1 MTLIHTYRPGHKP
14 RVLGESKTDRAGRW
28 AAYIAFI
35 ILAGTLVFLGGYQA
49 GVWG

>member
-1 MTLIHTYRPGHKP
+1 MRYAGFKP
-14 RVLGESKTDRAGRW
+14 IQETKTERAGRW
-28 AAYIAFI
+28 AAYTAFI

>member
-1 MTLIHTYRPGHKP
+1 MRYANFKP
-14 RVLGESKTDRAGRW
+14 IQEPNRAGRW

-35 ILAGTLVFLGGYQA
+35 ILTLVFLGGYQA

>member
-1 MTLIHTYRPGHKP
+1 MRYIKTIH
-14 RVLGESKTDRAGRW
+14 ESRTDRAGRW